1 MDPTTR
7 PIFRELSRAEID
19 EMLARHHVGRI
30 AYAFRNRVDIEPIH
44 YVYHDGWIYAR
55 TAPGS
60 KITVLAHSP
69 WVAFEVDEVEG
80 VFNWRSVVL
89 HTTVYEMS
97 PGGTPAQEQVYS
109 QAVELLR
116 GIVPETFT
124 SDDPT
129 PERSVVIR
137 MYVDEATGREASTSG
152 H

>member
-1 MDPTTR
+1 
-7 PIFRELSRAEID
+7 
-19 EMLARHHVGRI
+19 MLARHHVGRI

>member
-1 MDPTTR
+1 VDPTTR